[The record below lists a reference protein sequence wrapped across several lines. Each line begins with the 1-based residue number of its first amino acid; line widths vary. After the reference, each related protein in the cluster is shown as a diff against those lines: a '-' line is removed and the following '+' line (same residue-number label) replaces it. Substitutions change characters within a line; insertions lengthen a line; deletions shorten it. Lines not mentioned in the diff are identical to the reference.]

1 MKRSI
6 QAVVAFALLAL
17 LGTAFSQSVVNA
29 IRERGELRCG
39 VNQTLPGFGYVD
51 ESGQFQ
57 GFDID
62 FCRAL
67 AAAVLGDPDAVF
79 YRALTAGERPTA
91 LQSGEIDVLIRNT
104 TWTSSRDTAWGADFA
119 PTTFYDGQGFMVR
132 KDSGINTLQ
141 DFEGRSICVQ
151 SGTTTETNL
160 ATTMAGLGVQ
170 FTPVIFE
177 TAPVLVSAYD
187 DGQCDGW
194 TTDGSGLISYQST
207 LRVPDDHKILPVFIS
222 KEPLGPAV
230 LHGDDQWFDIVK
242 WTVFALFNAEE
253 YGVTQA
259 NVDAMLVN
267 APDPQVARLLGAPGS
282 ESYVEQLG
290 LSADAFYNAIKAVGN
305 YGEIFDRHL
314 GANSPFQL
322 ERGLN
327 AQYYDGGLI
336 YGYPFNCAGRVG
348 ES

>member
-1 MKRSI
+1 MTRSI
-6 QAVVAFALLAL
+6 KVLVVLVLAALVSS
-17 LGTAFSQSVVNA
+17 AFSQSVVNA
-29 IRERGELRCG
+29 IRERGALRCG
-39 VNQTLPGFGYVD
+39 VNANLPGFGYVD
-51 ESGQFQ
+51 ASGDYV

-62 FCRAL
+62 FCKAI
-67 AAAVLGDPDAVF
+67 AAAVLGDADAVI
-79 YRALTAGERPTA
+79 YRPLTAGERPTA

-119 PTTFYDGQGFMVR
+119 PTTFFDGQGFMVR
-132 KDSGINTLQ
+132 RDSGINSLR

-160 ATTMAGLGVQ
+160 GTTMAGLGVQ

-177 TAPVLVSAYD
+177 TSPVLVSAYD

-194 TTDGSGLISYQST
+194 TTDSSGLVSLQQS
-207 LRVPDDHKILPVFIS
+207 LRVPDDHKILPVLIS

-253 YGVTQA
+253 LGVTQA
-259 NVDAMLVN
+259 NVDNLLISAR
-267 APDPQVARLLGAPGS
+267 DPQVLRLLGAPGN

-290 LSADAFYNAIKAVGN
+290 LSADAFYNAISAVGN
-305 YGEIFDRHL
+305 YGEIFERHL
-314 GANSPFQL
+314 GSGSVFQL

-327 AQYYDGGLI
+327 AQYYDGGLL
-336 YGYPFNCAGRVG
+336 YGYPFN
-348 ES
+348 

>member
-6 QAVVAFALLAL
+6 KALVVLAL
-17 LGTAFSQSVVNA
+17 VALIGTASAQSVVNA

-51 ESGQFQ
+51 ESGEFK

-67 AAAVLGDPDAVF
+67 AAVVLGDPDAVVF
-79 YRALTAGERPTA
+79 RPLTAGERPTA

-160 ATTMAGLGVQ
+160 ATTMAGLGGQ
-170 FTPVIFE
+170 FTPGTFE
-177 TAPVLVSAYD
+177 TAPALGSAYD
-187 DGQCDGW
+187 AGQSHGRP
-194 TTDGSGLISYQST
+194 TDGSRLTSYEST
-207 LRVPDDHKILPVFIS
+207 PR
-222 KEPLGPAV
+222 
-230 LHGDDQWFDIVK
+230 
-242 WTVFALFNAEE
+242 
-253 YGVTQA
+253 
-259 NVDAMLVN
+259 
-267 APDPQVARLLGAPGS
+267 
-282 ESYVEQLG
+282 
-290 LSADAFYNAIKAVGN
+290 
-305 YGEIFDRHL
+305 
-314 GANSPFQL
+314 
-322 ERGLN
+322 
-327 AQYYDGGLI
+327 
-336 YGYPFNCAGRVG
+336 
-348 ES
+348 

>member
-6 QAVVAFALLAL
+6 HLVVALAVL
-17 LGTAFSQSVVNA
+17 VFFGTAFSQSVVNA
-29 IRERGELRCG
+29 IKERGELRCG
-39 VNQTLPGFGYVD
+39 VNANLPGFGYVD
-51 ESGQFQ
+51 AAGDYQ
-57 GFDID
+57 GFDVD

-67 AAAVLGDPDAVF
+67 AAAVLGDADAVV
-79 YRALTAGERPTA
+79 YRPLTAGERPTA

-177 TAPVLVSAYD
+177 TSPVLVSAYD

-194 TTDGSGLISYQST
+194 TTDSSGLVSLQQT
-207 LRVPDDHKILPVFIS
+207 LRVPDDHKILPVLIS
-222 KEPLGPAV
+222 KEPLGPLV
-230 LHGDDQWFDIVK
+230 LQGDDQWFDIVK

-253 YGVTQA
+253 LGVTQA
-259 NVDAMLVN
+259 NVDELLVS
-267 APDPQVARLLGAPGS
+267 AADPQVLRLLGAPGS
-282 ESYVEQLG
+282 ESYVQDLG
-290 LSADAFYNAIKAVGN
+290 LSAAAFRNAIRAVGN
-305 YGEIFDRHL
+305 YGEIFDRNL
-314 GANSPFQL
+314 GSGSVFQL

-327 AQYYDGGLI
+327 AQYYEGGLI
-336 YGYPFNCAGRVG
+336 YGYPFN
-348 ES
+348 

>member
-1 MKRSI
+1 MSRSI
-6 QAVVAFALLAL
+6 KVFVVIVLAALVSS
-17 LGTAFSQSVVNA
+17 AFSQSVVDA
-29 IRERGELRCG
+29 IRARGELRCG
-39 VNQTLPGFGYVD
+39 VNQSLPGFGYVEEGGD
-51 ESGQFQ
+51 FV
-57 GFDID
+57 GFDVD
-62 FCRAL
+62 FCKAL

-79 YRALTAGERPTA
+79 YRPLTAGERPTA

-104 TWTSSRDTAWGADFA
+104 TWTSSRDTVWGADFA
-119 PTTFYDGQGFMVR
+119 PTTFFDGQGFMVR
-132 KDSGINTLQ
+132 KDSGINTLL

-160 ATTMAGLGVQ
+160 GTTMAGLGVQ

-177 TAPVLVSAYD
+177 TVAVLASAYD

-194 TTDGSGLISYQST
+194 TTDSSGLVSIQQT
-207 LRVPDDHKILPVFIS
+207 LDVPDDHKVLPVLIS

-242 WTVFALFNAEE
+242 WTVFALVNAEE

-259 NVDAMLVN
+259 NVDDMLISAV
-267 APDPQVARLLGAPGS
+267 DPQVLRLLGAPGN

-314 GANSPFQL
+314 GSQSVFQL

-327 AQYYDGGLI
+327 AQYYDGGLL
-336 YGYPFNCAGRVG
+336 YGYPFN
-348 ES
+348 

>member
-1 MKRSI
+1 MKRTI
-6 QAVVAFALLAL
+6 QAVLVVVLAAVVS
-17 LGTAFSQSVVNA
+17 TAFSQSVVNE
-29 IRERGELRCG
+29 IKDRGELRCG
-39 VNQTLPGFGYVD
+39 VNANLPGFGYVD
-51 ESGQFQ
+51 ESGDYV

-62 FCRAL
+62 FCKAL
-67 AAAVLGDPDAVF
+67 AAALLGDANAVV
-79 YRALTAGERPTA
+79 YRPLTAGERPTA

-104 TWTSSRDTAWGADFA
+104 TWTSSRDTVWGADFA
-119 PTTFYDGQGFMVR
+119 PTTFFDGQGFMVR
-132 KDSGINTLQ
+132 RDSGINTLA

-160 ATTMAGLGVQ
+160 GTTMAGLGVQ

-194 TTDGSGLISYQST
+194 TTDSSGLVSLQQT
-207 LRVPDDHKILPVFIS
+207 LRVPDDHKILPVLIS
-222 KEPLGPAV
+222 KEPLGPSV

-259 NVDAMLVN
+259 NVADMLIS
-267 APDPQVARLLGAPGS
+267 ARDPQVLRLLGAPGN

-290 LSADAFYNAIKAVGN
+290 LPADAFYNAISAVGN

-314 GANSPFQL
+314 GSGSVFQL

-327 AQYYDGGLI
+327 DQYYNGGLL
-336 YGYPFNCAGRVG
+336 YGYPFN
-348 ES
+348 

>member
-6 QAVVAFALLAL
+6 KAVVVLALAAL
-17 LGTAFSQSVVNA
+17 LGTASAQSVVNA
-29 IRERGELRCG
+29 IKQRGELRCG
-39 VNQTLPGFGYVD
+39 VNQSLPGFGYVD
-51 ESGQFQ
+51 ESGEFQ
-57 GFDID
+57 GFDVD
-62 FCRAL
+62 FCRAI
-67 AAAVLGDPDAVF
+67 AAAVLGDANAVVF
-79 YRALTAGERPTA
+79 RPLTAGERPTA

-119 PTTFYDGQGFMVR
+119 PTTFFDGQGFMVR

-160 ATTMAGLGVQ
+160 ATTMAGLGVS

-177 TAPVLVSAYD
+177 TAPVLAAAYD

-194 TTDGSGLISYQST
+194 TTDTSGLVSIQQT
-207 LRVPDDHKILPVFIS
+207 LRVPDDHKILPVVIS

-259 NVDAMLVN
+259 NVDELVET
-267 APDPQVARLLGAPGS
+267 AADPQVLRLLGAPGQ
-282 ESYVEQLG
+282 ETYVEQLG
-290 LSADAFYNAIKAVGN
+290 LDADAFRRAIRAVGN
-305 YGEIFDRHL
+305 YGEIFERNL
-314 GANSPFQL
+314 GQGSVFKL

-336 YGYPFNCAGRVG
+336 YGYPFN
-348 ES
+348 

>member
-6 QAVVAFALLAL
+6 KALVVLAL
-17 LGTAFSQSVVNA
+17 VALVGTASAQSVVNA
-29 IRERGELRCG
+29 IKQRGELRCG
-39 VNQTLPGFGYVD
+39 VNQSLPGFGYVD
-51 ESGQFQ
+51 ESGEFQ

-62 FCRAL
+62 FCRAI
-67 AAAVLGDPDAVF
+67 AAAVLGDANAVVF
-79 YRALTAGERPTA
+79 RPLTAGERPTA

-119 PTTFYDGQGFMVR
+119 PTTFFDGQGFMVR

-160 ATTMAGLGVQ
+160 ATTMAGLGIQ

-177 TAPVLVSAYD
+177 TAPVLAAAYD

-194 TTDGSGLISYQST
+194 TTDTSGLVSIQQT
-207 LRVPDDHKILPVFIS
+207 LRVPDDHKILPVVIS

-259 NVDAMLVN
+259 NVDELVET
-267 APDPQVARLLGAPGS
+267 AADPQVLRLLGAPGN
-282 ESYVEQLG
+282 ESYVQDLG
-290 LSADAFYNAIKAVGN
+290 LDADAFRRAIRAVGN
-305 YGEIFDRHL
+305 YGEIFERNL
-314 GANSPFQL
+314 GSGSVFGL

-327 AQYYDGGLI
+327 AQYYEGGLI
-336 YGYPFNCAGRVG
+336 YGYPFN
-348 ES
+348 

>member
-1 MKRSI
+1 MTRSI
-6 QAVVAFALLAL
+6 KVLVVLVLAALVSS
-17 LGTAFSQSVVNA
+17 AFSQSVVNA
-29 IRERGELRCG
+29 IRARGELRCG
-39 VNQTLPGFGYVD
+39 VNANLPGFGFVD
-51 ESGQFQ
+51 ESGEYQ

-62 FCRAL
+62 FCKAL
-67 AAAVLGDPDAVF
+67 AAAVLGDANAVV
-79 YRALTAGERPTA
+79 YRPLTAGERPTA

-132 KDSGINTLQ
+132 RDSGITSLR

-160 ATTMAGLGVQ
+160 GTTMAGLGVQ

-194 TTDGSGLISYQST
+194 TTDSSGLVSYQPT
-207 LRVPDDHKILPVFIS
+207 LRVPDDHVILPVLIS

-253 YGVTQA
+253 LGVTQA
-259 NVDAMLVN
+259 NVGDMLIS
-267 APDPQVARLLGAPGS
+267 AADPQVLRLLGAPGN

-290 LSADAFYNAIKAVGN
+290 LSADAFYRAIEAVGN
-305 YGEIFDRHL
+305 YGEIFERNV
-314 GANSPFQL
+314 GSGSVFQL

-327 AQYYDGGLI
+327 AQYYDGGLL
-336 YGYPFNCAGRVG
+336 YGYPFN
-348 ES
+348 

>member
-1 MKRSI
+1 MKRTI
-6 QAVVAFALLAL
+6 QAVLVVAIAAVAS
-17 LGTAFSQSVVNA
+17 TAFSQSLVNA
-29 IRERGELRCG
+29 IKERGELRCG
-39 VNQTLPGFGYVD
+39 VNANVPGFGYVD
-51 ESGQFQ
+51 ESGEYQ

-62 FCRAL
+62 FCRAI
-67 AAAVLGDPDAVF
+67 AAALLGDADAVF

-132 KDSGINTLQ
+132 KDSGINTLA

-160 ATTMAGLGVQ
+160 GTTMAGLGVQ

-177 TAPVLVSAYD
+177 TSPVLASAYD

-194 TTDGSGLISYQST
+194 TTDSSGLVSIQQT
-207 LRVPDDHKILPVFIS
+207 LRVPDDHKILPVLIS

-253 YGVTQA
+253 LGVTQA
-259 NVDAMLVN
+259 NVDDMLLS
-267 APDPQVARLLGAPGS
+267 ARDPQVLRLLGAPGN

-290 LSADAFYNAIKAVGN
+290 LPADGFYNAIKAVGN
-305 YGEIFDRHL
+305 YGEIFDRNV
-314 GANSPFQL
+314 GSGSVFNL

-336 YGYPFNCAGRVG
+336 YGYPFN
-348 ES
+348 

>member
-1 MKRSI
+1 MTRSI
-6 QAVVAFALLAL
+6 KVLVVLVLAALVSS
-17 LGTAFSQSVVNA
+17 AFSQSVVNA

-39 VNQTLPGFGYVD
+39 VNANLPGFGYVD
-51 ESGQFQ
+51 ESGAYQ

-62 FCRAL
+62 FCKAL
-67 AAAVLGDPDAVF
+67 AAAVLGDPGAVV
-79 YRALTAGERPTA
+79 YRPLTAGERPTA

-119 PTTFYDGQGFMVR
+119 PTTFFDGQGFMVR
-132 KDSGINTLQ
+132 KDSGINSLR

-160 ATTMAGLGVQ
+160 GTTMAGLGVQ

-177 TAPVLVSAYD
+177 TSPVLVSAYD

-194 TTDGSGLISYQST
+194 TTDSSGLVSLQQT
-207 LRVPDDHKILPVFIS
+207 LRVPDDHKILPVLIS

-242 WTVFALFNAEE
+242 WTVYALFNAEE

-259 NVDAMLVN
+259 NVGDMLVS
-267 APDPQVARLLGAPGS
+267 ARDPQVLRLLGAPGN
-282 ESYVEQLG
+282 ETYVEQLG
-290 LSADAFYNAIKAVGN
+290 LSPDAFYRAIEAVGN

-314 GANSPFQL
+314 GSGSVFGL

-327 AQYYDGGLI
+327 AQYYDGGLL
-336 YGYPFNCAGRVG
+336 YGYPFN
-348 ES
+348 

>member
-1 MKRSI
+1 
-6 QAVVAFALLAL
+6 
-17 LGTAFSQSVVNA
+17 
-29 IRERGELRCG
+29 GELRCG
-39 VNQTLPGFGYVD
+39 VNQSLPGFGYVD
-51 ESGQFQ
+51 ESGEFK

-67 AAAVLGDPDAVF
+67 AAVVLGDPDAVVF
-79 YRALTAGERPTA
+79 RPLTAGERPTA

-119 PTTFYDGQGFMVR
+119 PTTFFDGQGFMVR
-132 KDSGINTLQ
+132 RDSGINTLA

-194 TTDGSGLISYQST
+194 TTDSSGLVSLQQT
-207 LRVPDDHKILPVFIS
+207 LRVPEDHKILPVLIS
-222 KEPLGPAV
+222 KEPLGPSV

-253 YGVTQA
+253 LGVTQA
-259 NVDAMLVN
+259 NAEELVTS
-267 APDPQVARLLGAPGS
+267 AADPQVLRLLGASGN

-290 LSADAFYNAIKAVGN
+290 LDADAFRRAIVAVGN

-314 GANSPFQL
+314 GAGSVFNL

-336 YGYPFNCAGRVG
+336 FAYPFN
-348 ES
+348 

>member
-6 QAVVAFALLAL
+6 KALVVLAL
-17 LGTAFSQSVVNA
+17 VALIGTASAQSVVNA
-29 IRERGELRCG
+29 IKQRGELRCG
-39 VNQTLPGFGYVD
+39 VNQSLPGFGYVD
-51 ESGQFQ
+51 ESGEFK

-67 AAAVLGDPDAVF
+67 AAVVLGDPDAVVF
-79 YRALTAGERPTA
+79 RPLTAGERPTA

-160 ATTMAGLGVQ
+160 ATTMAGLGIN

-177 TAPVLVSAYD
+177 TAPVLAAAYD

-194 TTDGSGLISYQST
+194 TTDTSGLVSIQQT
-207 LRVPDDHKILPVFIS
+207 LRVPDDHKILPVVIS

-259 NVDAMLVN
+259 NVDELVES
-267 APDPQVARLLGAPGS
+267 AVDPQVLRLLGAPGH
-282 ESYVEQLG
+282 ESYVQDFG
-290 LSADAFYNAIKAVGN
+290 LDPDAFRRAIRAVGN
-305 YGEIFDRHL
+305 YGEIFERNL
-314 GANSPFQL
+314 GQGSVFKL

-336 YGYPFNCAGRVG
+336 YGYPFN
-348 ES
+348 

>member
-6 QAVVAFALLAL
+6 KALVVLAL
-17 LGTAFSQSVVNA
+17 VALIGTASAQSVVNA
-29 IRERGELRCG
+29 IKQRGELRCG
-39 VNQTLPGFGYVD
+39 VNQSLPGFGYVD
-51 ESGQFQ
+51 ESGEFK

-67 AAAVLGDPDAVF
+67 AAVVLGDPDAVVF
-79 YRALTAGERPTA
+79 RPLTAGERPTA

-160 ATTMAGLGVQ
+160 ATTMAGLGIN

-177 TAPVLVSAYD
+177 TAPVLAAAYD

-194 TTDGSGLISYQST
+194 TTDTSGLVSIQQT
-207 LRVPDDHKILPVFIS
+207 LRVPDDHKILPVVIS

-259 NVDAMLVN
+259 NVDELVES
-267 APDPQVARLLGAPGS
+267 AVDPQVLRLLGAPGH
-282 ESYVEQLG
+282 ESYVQDFG
-290 LSADAFYNAIKAVGN
+290 LDPDAFRRAIRAVGN
-305 YGEIFDRHL
+305 YGEIFERNL
-314 GANSPFQL
+314 GQGSVFKL

-327 AQYYDGGLI
+327 VQYYDGGLI
-336 YGYPFNCAGRVG
+336 YGYPFN
-348 ES
+348 

>member
-1 MKRSI
+1 MKR
-6 QAVVAFALLAL
+6 
-17 LGTAFSQSVVNA
+17 A
-29 IRERGELRCG
+29 IRAVLVLSIVALASSVFAQSLVNEIKQRGELRCG
-39 VNQTLPGFGYVD
+39 VNANLPGFGYVD
-51 ESGQFQ
+51 ESGDYV

-62 FCRAL
+62 FCKAI
-67 AAAVLGDPDAVF
+67 AAALLGDADAVV
-79 YRALTAGERPTA
+79 YRPLTAGDRPTA

-119 PTTFYDGQGFMVR
+119 PTTYYDGQGFMVR
-132 KDSGINTLQ
+132 KDSGINTLT

-160 ATTMAGLGVQ
+160 ATTMAGLGVD

-177 TAPVLVSAYD
+177 TAPVLASAYD

-194 TTDGSGLISYQST
+194 TTDGSGLVSIQGT

-242 WTVFALFNAEE
+242 WTVFALFAAEE
-253 YGVTQA
+253 HGVTQA
-259 NVDAMLVN
+259 NAEELVTS
-267 APDPQVARLLGAPGS
+267 AADPQVLRLLGAPGN
-282 ESYVEQLG
+282 ETYVEQLG
-290 LSADAFYNAIKAVGN
+290 LDADAFRRAIVAVGN

-314 GANSPFQL
+314 GAGSVFNL

-336 YGYPFNCAGRVG
+336 FAYPFN
-348 ES
+348 

>member
-6 QAVVAFALLAL
+6 KALVVLAL
-17 LGTAFSQSVVNA
+17 VALIGTASAQSVVNA
-29 IRERGELRCG
+29 IKQRGELRCG
-39 VNQTLPGFGYVD
+39 VNQSLPGFGYVD
-51 ESGQFQ
+51 ESGEFK

-67 AAAVLGDPDAVF
+67 AAVVLGDPDAVVF
-79 YRALTAGERPTA
+79 RPLTAGERPTA

-160 ATTMAGLGVQ
+160 ATTMAGLGIN

-177 TAPVLVSAYD
+177 TAPVLAAAYD

-194 TTDGSGLISYQST
+194 TTDTSGLVSIQQT
-207 LRVPDDHKILPVFIS
+207 LRVPDDHKILPVVIS

-259 NVDAMLVN
+259 NVDELVET
-267 APDPQVARLLGAPGS
+267 AVDPQVLRLLGAPGH
-282 ESYVEQLG
+282 ESYVQDFG
-290 LSADAFYNAIKAVGN
+290 LDPDAFRRAIRAVGN
-305 YGEIFDRHL
+305 YGEIFERNL
-314 GANSPFQL
+314 GQGSVFKL

-336 YGYPFNCAGRVG
+336 YGYPFN
-348 ES
+348 

>member
-1 MKRSI
+1 MSRYVRI
-6 QAVVAFALLAL
+6 IAVLSLLVAASTVLA
-17 LGTAFSQSVVNA
+17 QSRFNE
-29 IRERGELRCG
+29 IKGRGELRCG
-39 VNQTLPGFGYVD
+39 VNATLPGFGTVDANGDYV
-51 ESGQFQ
+51 
-57 GFDID
+57 GFDVD
-62 FCRAL
+62 FCKAI
-67 AAAVLGDPDAVF
+67 AAAVFGDANAVV
-79 YRALTAGERPTA
+79 YRPLTAGERPTA

-104 TWTSSRDTAWGADFA
+104 TRTSIRESDWGANFG
-119 PTTFYDGQGFMVR
+119 PTTYFDGQGFMVR

-160 ATTMAGLGVQ
+160 ATTMAGLGIN

-177 TAPVLVSAYD
+177 TAPVLAAAYD

-194 TTDGSGLISYQST
+194 TTDTSGLVSIQQT
-207 LRVPDDHKILPVFIS
+207 LRVPDDHKILPVVIS

-259 NVDAMLVN
+259 NVEDMLVN

-336 YGYPFNCAGRVG
+336 YGYPFN
-348 ES
+348 

>member
-1 MKRSI
+1 MTRSI
-6 QAVVAFALLAL
+6 KVLVVLVLAALVSS
-17 LGTAFSQSVVNA
+17 AFSQSVVNA

-39 VNQTLPGFGYVD
+39 VNANLPGFGYVD
-51 ESGQFQ
+51 ESGAYQ

-62 FCRAL
+62 FCKAL
-67 AAAVLGDPDAVF
+67 AAAVLGDSNAVV
-79 YRALTAGERPTA
+79 YRPLTAGERPTA

-119 PTTFYDGQGFMVR
+119 PTTFFDGQGFMVR
-132 KDSGINTLQ
+132 KDSGINSLR

-160 ATTMAGLGVQ
+160 GTTMAGLGVQ

-177 TAPVLVSAYD
+177 TSPVLVSAYD

-194 TTDGSGLISYQST
+194 TTDSSGLVSLQQT
-207 LRVPDDHKILPVFIS
+207 LRVPDDHKILPVLIS

-242 WTVFALFNAEE
+242 WTVYALFNAEE
-253 YGVTQA
+253 YGVTQG
-259 NVDAMLVN
+259 NVGDMLVS
-267 APDPQVARLLGAPGS
+267 ARDPQVLRLLGAPGN
-282 ESYVEQLG
+282 ETYVEQLG
-290 LSADAFYNAIKAVGN
+290 LSADAFYRAIEAVGN

-314 GANSPFQL
+314 GSGSVFGL

-327 AQYYDGGLI
+327 AQYYDGGLL
-336 YGYPFNCAGRVG
+336 YGYPFN
-348 ES
+348 